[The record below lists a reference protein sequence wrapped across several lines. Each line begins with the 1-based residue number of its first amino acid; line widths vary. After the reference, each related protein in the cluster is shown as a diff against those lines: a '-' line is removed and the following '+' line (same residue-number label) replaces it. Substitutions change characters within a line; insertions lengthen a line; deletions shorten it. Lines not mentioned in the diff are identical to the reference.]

1 MLVLASSFTTQLISC
16 TIACVGF
23 AYWFNVK
30 GIQVLYSGIGAF
42 FTWAVYY
49 VCFEMTNSN
58 FQSTLFG
65 AIFVAIFAQIMAR
78 VNRAP
83 ATIFLCV
90 CVFPLVPGPNLYY
103 MMYYLVL
110 ENYKVAKEE
119 AVTLVLTC
127 VGIALGFIVVEI
139 FNKYIVIIFKRLK
152 GQLISEHGERY

>member
-1 MLVLASSFTTQLISC
+1 MLVLASSFITQLISC

-127 VGIALGFIVVEI
+127 VGIALGFIVVDI

>member
-127 VGIALGFIVVEI
+127 VGIALGFIVVDI
-139 FNKYIVIIFKRLK
+139 FTKYIVIIFKRLK

>member
-1 MLVLASSFTTQLISC
+1 MLVLASSFTTQMISC

-127 VGIALGFIVVEI
+127 VGIALGFIVVDI

-152 GQLISEHGERY
+152 GQRISEHGERY

>member
-42 FTWAVYY
+42 FTWAVYS
-49 VCFEMTNSN
+49 VCFEMTSSN
-58 FQSTLFG
+58 FQATLFG

-127 VGIALGFIVVEI
+127 VGIALGFIVVDI

>member
-16 TIACVGF
+16 TIACIGF

-58 FQSTLFG
+58 FQATLFG

-127 VGIALGFIVVEI
+127 VGIALGFIVVDI

-152 GQLISEHGERY
+152 GQLVSEHGERY

>member
-119 AVTLVLTC
+119 ALTLVLTC
-127 VGIALGFIVVEI
+127 VGIALGFIVVDI

>member
-49 VCFEMTNSN
+49 VCFGMTNSN
-58 FQSTLFG
+58 FQATLFG

-103 MMYYLVL
+103 MMYYLVM

-119 AVTLVLTC
+119 AMTLVLTC
-127 VGIALGFIVVEI
+127 VGIALGFIVVDI

-152 GQLISEHGERY
+152 GQLVSEHGERY

>member
-127 VGIALGFIVVEI
+127 VGIALGFIVVDI

-152 GQLISEHGERY
+152 GQLISEYGERY

>member
-49 VCFEMTNSN
+49 VGFEMTNSN
-58 FQSTLFG
+58 FQATLFG

-119 AVTLVLTC
+119 ALTLVLTC
-127 VGIALGFIVVEI
+127 VGIALGFIVMDI
-139 FNKYIVIIFKRLK
+139 FNKYIVIILKRLK
-152 GQLISEHGERY
+152 GQLVSEHGERY